1 MCLCMGFPDEDSVV
15 FDDGQGVRRLRGR
28 VVDDPKSDF
37 VKIVRK
43 DGEVQIARRCILKIE
58 KRNGGRRF

>member
-1 MCLCMGFPDEDSVV
+1 MGFPDEDSVV

-37 VKIVRK
+37 IKVIRQ
-43 DGEVQIARRCILKIE
+43 DGEVSINRKCVLKIE
-58 KRNGGRRF
+58 KRNGRRSRW